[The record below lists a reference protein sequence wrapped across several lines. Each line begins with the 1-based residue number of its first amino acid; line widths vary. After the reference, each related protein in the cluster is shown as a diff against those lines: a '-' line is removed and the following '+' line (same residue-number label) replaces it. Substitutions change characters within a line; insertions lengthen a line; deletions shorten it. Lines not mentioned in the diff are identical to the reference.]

1 MDITPYGAVK
11 LMTKAEN
18 VKTCSPGKD
27 YVSLT
32 FVSSTYLHSVNESD
46 SAIDHSVTN
55 PSLLLDFSWKVHDDL
70 YESNH
75 FSVILES
82 LNSTVR

>member
-32 FVSSTYLHSVNESD
+32 LF
-46 SAIDHSVTN
+46 
-55 PSLLLDFSWKVHDDL
+55 PVHI
-70 YESNH
+70 Y
-75 FSVILES
+75 IL
-82 LNSTVR
+82 